1 MSKDPQTYIHTDCL
15 VIGSGVAGLSFA
27 IKLAEC
33 SPQKEVLLLTKRTL
47 IETNTKYAQGGIAVV
62 QNFELDSFEK
72 HISDTLVAGDGL
84 CDPEVVSFVVSEG
97 PERLEELV
105 GWGTH
110 FDLAAT
116 QKDSETTYHLG
127 KEGGHSAKR
136 IVHFKDRSGYEI
148 QQSLIAKV
156 KSLSNVR
163 ILEDHTLVDLM
174 TNHHLGQEAI
184 NLQLVRGHDIQD
196 QAIGNGLVN
205 KNRLQDQSHES
216 IALTNSSK
224 ENQCYGAYVISQK
237 NAEIIKITAQT
248 TILSTGGAGQVYAH
262 TTNPEGASGDGLAA
276 AYRAKVQIEK
286 LPYVQFHPT
295 ALALP
300 VKGETFL
307 ISEAVR
313 GAGALLR
320 NAAGVAFME
329 TYDTRKDL
337 APRDVVAR
345 AIELEIKK
353 QSPTQKYVYLDAT
366 HLGKKAFETE
376 FPNIY
381 QACKSVGI
389 DPLRD
394 HIPVVPAAHYF
405 CGGIDVNA
413 HSQTSLKGLY
423 AIGECSHTGLHGA
436 NRLAS
441 NSLLE
446 ALVFAHRAA
455 VKVAAQLAS
464 EAADRPFLE
473 ALPPWQHALGDLD
486 KSRKAIRVVKKELQ
500 QLMSAKAAIFKTNL
514 GLQEAEFSLRELY
527 EISQH
532 WYQNKKLSLE
542 ICELRNLVNVA
553 YLIVKQSQTIEE
565 NRGGFYNKDLQKTMP
580 KNAQEA

>member
-1 MSKDPQTYIHTDCL
+1 MPTDPQTHIHTDSL
-15 VIGSGVAGLSFA
+15 VIGSGIAGLSFA
-27 IKLAEC
+27 IKLAIN
-33 SPQKEVLLLTKRTL
+33 SPEKEVLLLTKRAL

-72 HISDTLVAGDGL
+72 HISDTLIAGDGL
-84 CDPEVVSFVVSEG
+84 CKPEVVSFVVSEG

-105 GWGTH
+105 SWGTH
-110 FDLAAT
+110 FDLAAKA
-116 QKDSETTYHLG
+116 QNSASPFHLG

-163 ILEDHTLVDLM
+163 ILEDHTLVDLI
-174 TNHHLGQEAI
+174 TNHHIGLATTSTGFAEGQNYQGQENAPVSESENPPKDKVLDRDLTQR
-184 NLQLVRGHDIQD
+184 NL
-196 QAIGNGLVN
+196 
-205 KNRLQDQSHES
+205 
-216 IALTNSSK
+216 K

-237 NAEIIKITAQT
+237 DAEIIKITAQA
-248 TILSTGGAGQVYAH
+248 TILSTGGAGQLYAH

-276 AYRAKVQIEK
+276 AYRAKVHIEK

-300 VKGETFL
+300 VQGETFL

-313 GAGALLR
+313 GAGAILK
-320 NAAGVAFME
+320 NTAGQAFMAA
-329 TYDTRKDL
+329 YDARKDL

-345 AIELEIKK
+345 AIEIEIKK
-353 QSPTQKYVYLDAT
+353 QDPSENYVYLDAT
-366 HLGKKAFETE
+366 HLGRTAFETE

-381 QACKSVGI
+381 KACVSVGI
-389 DPLRD
+389 DPLTD
-394 HIPVVPAAHYF
+394 YIPVLPAAHYF

-455 VKVAAQLAS
+455 EEVAAQLAS
-464 EAADRPFLE
+464 ETADRPFME
-473 ALPPWQHALGDLD
+473 ALPPWQHVLGDLE
-486 KSRKAIRVVKKELQ
+486 KSRKAIRASKKELQ
-500 QLMSAKAAIFKTNL
+500 QLMSDKVAIFKTHK
-514 GLQEAEFSLRELY
+514 GLLEAEKAIA
-527 EISQH
+527 EIYQKSQD
-532 WYQNKKLSLE
+532 WYRHKKLSLE
-542 ICELRNLVNVA
+542 ICELRNLANVA
-553 YLIVKQSQTIEE
+553 YLIVKQSQAITE
-565 NRGGFYNKDLQKTMP
+565 NRGGFYNKDLEKEKT
-580 KNAQEA
+580 

>member
-1 MSKDPQTYIHTDCL
+1 MPTDPQTHIHTDSL
-15 VIGSGVAGLSFA
+15 VIGSGIAGLSFA
-27 IKLAEC
+27 IKLAIN
-33 SPQKEVLLLTKRTL
+33 SPEKEVLLLTKRAL

-72 HISDTLVAGDGL
+72 HISDTLIAGDGL
-84 CDPEVVSFVVSEG
+84 CKPEVVSFVVSEG

-105 GWGTH
+105 SWGTH
-110 FDLAAT
+110 FDLAAKA
-116 QKDSETTYHLG
+116 QNSASPFHLG

-156 KSLSNVR
+156 KSLPNVR
-163 ILEDHTLVDLM
+163 ILEDHTLVDLI
-174 TNHHLGQEAI
+174 TNHHIGLATTSTGFAEGQNRKDLENALVSESENHTKDKELDSGLTQR
-184 NLQLVRGHDIQD
+184 NL
-196 QAIGNGLVN
+196 
-205 KNRLQDQSHES
+205 
-216 IALTNSSK
+216 K

-237 NAEIIKITAQT
+237 DAEIIKITAQA
-248 TILSTGGAGQVYAH
+248 TILSTGGAGQLYAH

-276 AYRAKVQIEK
+276 AYRAKVHIEK

-300 VKGETFL
+300 VRGETFL

-313 GAGALLR
+313 GAGAILK
-320 NAAGVAFME
+320 NAAGQAFMAA
-329 TYDTRKDL
+329 YDARKDL

-345 AIELEIKK
+345 AIEIEIKK
-353 QSPTQKYVYLDAT
+353 QDPSENYVYLDAT
-366 HLGKKAFETE
+366 HLGRTAFETE

-381 QACKSVGI
+381 KACVSVGI
-389 DPLRD
+389 DPLTD
-394 HIPVVPAAHYF
+394 YIPVLPAAHYF
-405 CGGIDVNA
+405 CGGIGVNA

-455 VKVAAQLAS
+455 EKVAAQLAS
-464 EAADRPFLE
+464 ETADRPFME
-473 ALPPWQHALGDLD
+473 ALPPWQHVLGDLE
-486 KSRKAIRVVKKELQ
+486 KSRKAIRAAKKELQ
-500 QLMSAKAAIFKTNL
+500 QLMSDKVAIFKTHK
-514 GLQEAEFSLRELY
+514 GLLEAEKAIA
-527 EISQH
+527 EIYQKSQD
-532 WYQNKKLSLE
+532 WYRHKKLSLE
-542 ICELRNLVNVA
+542 ICELRNLANVA
-553 YLIVKQSQTIEE
+553 YLIVKQSQAITE
-565 NRGGFYNKDLQKTMP
+565 NRGGFYNKDLEKEKT
-580 KNAQEA
+580 

>member
-1 MSKDPQTYIHTDCL
+1 MPTDPQTHIHTDSL
-15 VIGSGVAGLSFA
+15 VIGSGIAGLSFA
-27 IKLAEC
+27 IKLAIN
-33 SPQKEVLLLTKRTL
+33 SPEKEVLLLTKRAL

-72 HISDTLVAGDGL
+72 HISDTLIAGDGL
-84 CDPEVVSFVVSEG
+84 CKPEVVSFVVSEG

-105 GWGTH
+105 SWGTH
-110 FDLAAT
+110 FDLAAKA
-116 QKDSETTYHLG
+116 QNSASPFHLG

-156 KSLSNVR
+156 KSLPNVR
-163 ILEDHTLVDLM
+163 ILEDHTLVDLI
-174 TNHHLGQEAI
+174 TNHHIGLATTSTGFAEGQNYQGLENAPVSESE
-184 NLQLVRGHDIQD
+184 NLPKDRVLDSD
-196 QAIGNGLVN
+196 
-205 KNRLQDQSHES
+205 
-216 IALTNSSK
+216 LTQRNLK

-237 NAEIIKITAQT
+237 DAEIIKITAQA
-248 TILSTGGAGQVYAH
+248 TILSTGGAGQLYAH

-276 AYRAKVQIEK
+276 AYRAKVHIEK

-300 VKGETFL
+300 VQGETFL

-313 GAGALLR
+313 GAGAILK
-320 NAAGVAFME
+320 NTAGQAFMAA
-329 TYDTRKDL
+329 YDARKDL

-345 AIELEIKK
+345 AIEIEIKK
-353 QSPTQKYVYLDAT
+353 QDPSENYVYLDAT
-366 HLGKKAFETE
+366 HLGRTAFETE

-381 QACKSVGI
+381 KACVSVGI
-389 DPLRD
+389 DPLTD
-394 HIPVVPAAHYF
+394 YIPVLPAAHYF

-455 VKVAAQLAS
+455 EKVAAQLAS
-464 EAADRPFLE
+464 ETADRPFME
-473 ALPPWQHALGDLD
+473 ALPPWQHVLGDLE
-486 KSRKAIRVVKKELQ
+486 KSRKAIRASKKELQ
-500 QLMSAKAAIFKTNL
+500 QLMSDKVAIFKTHK
-514 GLQEAEFSLRELY
+514 GLLEAEKAIA
-527 EISQH
+527 EIYQKSQD
-532 WYQNKKLSLE
+532 WYRHKKLSLE
-542 ICELRNLVNVA
+542 ICELRNLANVA
-553 YLIVKQSQTIEE
+553 YLIVKQSQAITE
-565 NRGGFYNKDLQKTMP
+565 NRGGFYNKDLEKEKT
-580 KNAQEA
+580 

>member
-1 MSKDPQTYIHTDCL
+1 MPTDPQTHIHTDSL
-15 VIGSGVAGLSFA
+15 VIGSGIAGLSFA
-27 IKLAEC
+27 IKLAIN
-33 SPQKEVLLLTKRTL
+33 SPEKEVLLLTKRAL

-72 HISDTLVAGDGL
+72 HISDTLIAGDGL
-84 CDPEVVSFVVSEG
+84 CKPEVVSFVVSEG

-105 GWGTH
+105 SWGTH
-110 FDLAAT
+110 FDLAAKA
-116 QKDSETTYHLG
+116 QNSASPFHLG

-156 KSLSNVR
+156 KSLPNVR
-163 ILEDHTLVDLM
+163 ILEDHTLVDLI
-174 TNHHLGQEAI
+174 TNHHIGLATTSTGFAEGQNYQGQENAPVSESENPPKDKVLDRDLTQR
-184 NLQLVRGHDIQD
+184 NL
-196 QAIGNGLVN
+196 
-205 KNRLQDQSHES
+205 
-216 IALTNSSK
+216 K

-237 NAEIIKITAQT
+237 DAEIIKITAQA
-248 TILSTGGAGQVYAH
+248 TILSTGGAGQLYAH

-276 AYRAKVQIEK
+276 AYRAKVHIEK

-300 VKGETFL
+300 VQGETFL

-313 GAGALLR
+313 GAGAILK
-320 NAAGVAFME
+320 NTAGQAFMAA
-329 TYDTRKDL
+329 YDARKDL

-345 AIELEIKK
+345 AIEIEIKK
-353 QSPTQKYVYLDAT
+353 QDPSENYVYLDAT
-366 HLGKKAFETE
+366 HLGRTAFETE

-381 QACKSVGI
+381 KACVSVGI
-389 DPLRD
+389 DPLTD
-394 HIPVVPAAHYF
+394 YIPVLPAAHYF

-455 VKVAAQLAS
+455 EKVAAQLAS
-464 EAADRPFLE
+464 ETADRPFME
-473 ALPPWQHALGDLD
+473 ALPPWQHVLGDLE
-486 KSRKAIRVVKKELQ
+486 KSRKAIRASKKELQ
-500 QLMSAKAAIFKTNL
+500 QLMSDKVAIFKTHK
-514 GLQEAEFSLRELY
+514 GLLEAEKAIA
-527 EISQH
+527 EIYQKSQD
-532 WYQNKKLSLE
+532 WYRHKKLSLE
-542 ICELRNLVNVA
+542 ICELRNLANVA
-553 YLIVKQSQTIEE
+553 YLIVKQSQAITE
-565 NRGGFYNKDLQKTMP
+565 NRGGFYNKDLEKEKT
-580 KNAQEA
+580 

>member
-1 MSKDPQTYIHTDCL
+1 MPTDPQTHIHTDSL
-15 VIGSGVAGLSFA
+15 VIGSGIAGLSFA
-27 IKLAEC
+27 IKLAIN
-33 SPQKEVLLLTKRTL
+33 SPEKEVLLLTKRAL

-72 HISDTLVAGDGL
+72 HISDTLIAGDGL
-84 CDPEVVSFVVSEG
+84 CKPEVVSFVVSEG

-105 GWGTH
+105 SWGTH
-110 FDLAAT
+110 FDLAAKA
-116 QKDSETTYHLG
+116 QNSASPFHLG

-156 KSLSNVR
+156 KSLPNVR
-163 ILEDHTLVDLM
+163 ILEDHTLVDLI
-174 TNHHLGQEAI
+174 TNHHIGLATTSTGFAEGQNYQGQENAPVSESENPPKDKVLDRDLTQR
-184 NLQLVRGHDIQD
+184 NL
-196 QAIGNGLVN
+196 
-205 KNRLQDQSHES
+205 
-216 IALTNSSK
+216 K

-237 NAEIIKITAQT
+237 DAEIIKITAQA
-248 TILSTGGAGQVYAH
+248 TILSTGGAGQLYAH

-276 AYRAKVQIEK
+276 AYRAKVHIEK

-300 VKGETFL
+300 VQGETFL

-313 GAGALLR
+313 GAGAILK
-320 NAAGVAFME
+320 NTAGQAFMAA
-329 TYDTRKDL
+329 YDARKDL

-345 AIELEIKK
+345 AIEIEIKK
-353 QSPTQKYVYLDAT
+353 QDPSENYVYLDAT
-366 HLGKKAFETE
+366 HLGRTAFETE

-381 QACKSVGI
+381 KACVSVGI
-389 DPLRD
+389 DPLTD
-394 HIPVVPAAHYF
+394 YIPVLPAAHYF

-455 VKVAAQLAS
+455 EEVAAQLAS
-464 EAADRPFLE
+464 ETADRPFME
-473 ALPPWQHALGDLD
+473 ALPPWQHVLGDLE
-486 KSRKAIRVVKKELQ
+486 KSRKAIRASKKELQ
-500 QLMSAKAAIFKTNL
+500 QLMSDKVAIFKTHK
-514 GLQEAEFSLRELY
+514 GLLEAEKAIA
-527 EISQH
+527 EIYQKSQD
-532 WYQNKKLSLE
+532 WYRHKKLSLE
-542 ICELRNLVNVA
+542 ICELRNLANVA
-553 YLIVKQSQTIEE
+553 YLIVKQSQAITE
-565 NRGGFYNKDLQKTMP
+565 NRGGFYNKDLEKEKT
-580 KNAQEA
+580 

>member
-1 MSKDPQTYIHTDCL
+1 MPTDPQTHIHTDSL
-15 VIGSGVAGLSFA
+15 VIGSGIAGLSFA
-27 IKLAEC
+27 IKLAIN
-33 SPQKEVLLLTKRTL
+33 SPEKEVLLLTKRAL

-72 HISDTLVAGDGL
+72 HISDTLIAGDGL
-84 CDPEVVSFVVSEG
+84 CKPEVVSFVVSEG

-105 GWGTH
+105 SWGTH
-110 FDLAAT
+110 FDLAAKA
-116 QKDSETTYHLG
+116 QNSASPFHLG

-156 KSLSNVR
+156 KSLPNVR
-163 ILEDHTLVDLM
+163 ILEDHTLVDLI
-174 TNHHLGQEAI
+174 TNHHIGLATTSTGFAEGQNYQGLENAPVSESE
-184 NLQLVRGHDIQD
+184 NLPKDRVLDSD
-196 QAIGNGLVN
+196 
-205 KNRLQDQSHES
+205 
-216 IALTNSSK
+216 LTQRNLK

-237 NAEIIKITAQT
+237 DAEIIKITAQA
-248 TILSTGGAGQVYAH
+248 TILSTGGAGQLYAH

-276 AYRAKVQIEK
+276 AYRAKVHIEK

-300 VKGETFL
+300 VQGETFL

-313 GAGALLR
+313 GAGAILK
-320 NAAGVAFME
+320 NAAGQAFMAA
-329 TYDTRKDL
+329 YDARKDL

-345 AIELEIKK
+345 AIEIEIKK
-353 QSPTQKYVYLDAT
+353 QDPSENYVYLDAT
-366 HLGKKAFETE
+366 HLGRTAFETE

-381 QACKSVGI
+381 KACVSVGI
-389 DPLRD
+389 DPLTD
-394 HIPVVPAAHYF
+394 YIPVLPAAHYF

-455 VKVAAQLAS
+455 EKVAAQLAS
-464 EAADRPFLE
+464 ETADRPFME
-473 ALPPWQHALGDLD
+473 ALPPWQHVLGDLE
-486 KSRKAIRVVKKELQ
+486 KSRKAIRAAKKELQ
-500 QLMSAKAAIFKTNL
+500 QLMSDKVAIFKTHK
-514 GLQEAEFSLRELY
+514 GLLEAEKAIA
-527 EISQH
+527 EIYQKSQD
-532 WYQNKKLSLE
+532 WYRHKKLSLE
-542 ICELRNLVNVA
+542 ICELRNLANVA
-553 YLIVKQSQTIEE
+553 YLIVKQSQAITE
-565 NRGGFYNKDLQKTMP
+565 NRGGFYNKDLEKEKT
-580 KNAQEA
+580 

>member
-1 MSKDPQTYIHTDCL
+1 MPTDPQTHIHTDSL
-15 VIGSGVAGLSFA
+15 VIGSGIAGLSFA
-27 IKLAEC
+27 IKLAIN
-33 SPQKEVLLLTKRTL
+33 SPEKEVLLLTKRAL

-72 HISDTLVAGDGL
+72 HISDTLIAGDGL
-84 CDPEVVSFVVSEG
+84 CKPEVVSFVVSEG

-105 GWGTH
+105 SWGTH
-110 FDLAAT
+110 FDLAAKA
-116 QKDSETTYHLG
+116 QNSASPFHLG

-156 KSLSNVR
+156 KSLPNVR
-163 ILEDHTLVDLM
+163 ILEDHTLVDLI
-174 TNHHLGQEAI
+174 TNHHIGLATTSTGFAEGQNHQDLENAPVSESENPPKDKVLDSGLTQR
-184 NLQLVRGHDIQD
+184 NL
-196 QAIGNGLVN
+196 
-205 KNRLQDQSHES
+205 
-216 IALTNSSK
+216 K

-237 NAEIIKITAQT
+237 DAEIIKITAQA
-248 TILSTGGAGQVYAH
+248 TILSTGGAGQLYAH

-276 AYRAKVQIEK
+276 AYRAKVHIEK

-300 VKGETFL
+300 VRAETFL

-313 GAGALLR
+313 GAGAILK
-320 NAAGVAFME
+320 NAAGQAFMAA
-329 TYDTRKDL
+329 YDARKDL

-345 AIELEIKK
+345 AIEIEIKK
-353 QSPTQKYVYLDAT
+353 QDPSENYVYLDAT
-366 HLGKKAFETE
+366 HLGRTAFETE

-381 QACKSVGI
+381 KACVSVGI
-389 DPLRD
+389 DPLTD
-394 HIPVVPAAHYF
+394 YIPVLPAAHYF

-455 VKVAAQLAS
+455 EKVAAQLAS
-464 EAADRPFLE
+464 EIADRPFME
-473 ALPPWQHALGDLD
+473 ALPPWQHVLGDLE
-486 KSRKAIRVVKKELQ
+486 KSRKAIRAAKKELQ
-500 QLMSAKAAIFKTNL
+500 HLMSDKVAIFKTHK
-514 GLQEAEFSLRELY
+514 GLLEAEKAIA
-527 EISQH
+527 EIYQKSQD
-532 WYQNKKLSLE
+532 WYRHKKLSLE
-542 ICELRNLVNVA
+542 ICELRNLANVA
-553 YLIVKQSQTIEE
+553 YLIVKQSQAITE
-565 NRGGFYNKDLQKTMP
+565 NRGGFYNKDLEKEKT
-580 KNAQEA
+580 